1 MLPFFYQIGYVK
13 DLKDKP
19 IKIIIDNNDL
29 CLFKD
34 KKTEKIKLVSDRCP
48 HRFYSLSKGEQLGD
62 SGILCGYHNL
72 CFHKGDS
79 PDLTNNLRVIGENIY
94 FCPTSH
100 FVDEP
105 YFPPEHYDKNFRV
118 IEGSCKVKTNINV
131 FLENVIDN
139 THILYVHSFG
149 MGSELPSNIK
159 LQRLSEYGLRQTF
172 DFKTG
177 KQSLSYQIQ
186 KMKKKKPI
194 LKVENEYHM
203 PANVLSRVHIDETST
218 KTVFVRAFP
227 INEKETIIFW
237 KIYRN
242 FLVFD
247 AELFNILGDILFKLL
262 FEYTLQEDI
271 GILKN
276 VYLEDTS
283 SQFHT
288 KYDKIQVEF
297 RKDLNKYKHFHGP
310 V

>member
-1 MLPFFYQIGYVK
+1 
-13 DLKDKP
+13 
-19 IKIIIDNNDL
+19 
-29 CLFKD
+29 
-34 KKTEKIKLVSDRCP
+34 
-48 HRFYSLSKGEQLGD
+48 
-62 SGILCGYHNL
+62 
-72 CFHKGDS
+72 
-79 PDLTNNLRVIGENIY
+79 
-94 FCPTSH
+94 
-100 FVDEP
+100 
-105 YFPPEHYDKNFRV
+105 
-118 IEGSCKVKTNINV
+118 
-131 FLENVIDN
+131 
-139 THILYVHSFG
+139 

-247 AELFNILGDILFKLL
+247 AELFNILGDMLFKLL

-297 RKDLNKYKHFHGP
+297 RKDLNKYKYFRGP
-310 V
+310 G